1 MKSDLVCNPIEVNK
15 LKEFLVAEQKSINR
29 KRTEQLYQL
38 RLGCVNRSTTPI
50 ATNAVTVY
58 VGITASCVLRPVFS

>member
-1 MKSDLVCNPIEVNK
+1 MKSDLVYNPIEVNK

-38 RLGCVNRSTTPI
+38 RLGCVNPSTAPI
-50 ATNAVTVY
+50 ANNATNVVTILCKDY
-58 VGITASCVLRPVFS
+58 CFLCPTT